1 MQQTSVFAAQPK
13 IAHMKQTA
21 GSAKAKIFFPNLD
34 GLRFVS
40 FFVVFL
46 YHSLLS
52 ILSYLK
58 DASPKLYTVLEFLF
72 RHGNLGVNFFFVL
85 SGFLITYLLI
95 KEKEFNGRI
104 HVPNFYVRRI
114 LRIWPLYY
122 LCVAVGFI
130 GFGILKKMSG
140 EPIMENANP
149 WYYIFFAAN
158 FDIMHTWPEKPDALL
173 LSVLWSVAVE
183 EQFYLTWPLILSIVP
198 LKKFRFVF
206 PAIMVFSLIF
216 RAFYTGSNDHDFAVR
231 YFHTFSVIGDMA
243 LGGLFAYLV
252 SYQNKFKL
260 YIINMSR
267 PMIIMIYVLTIGIIL
282 FKDNLFVLGAT
293 VVFERLVIA
302 FLFGMIILE
311 QNYSRNSFYK
321 MGKFKLI
328 SKMGVFTYGLYC
340 LHFLGLYFAIKAM
353 NIMHL
358 NGSLPLIAFS
368 MIVLALVLSTGISL
382 MSYHFYEKWFLRLK
396 DKFAFIVKK

>member
-1 MQQTSVFAAQPK
+1 MQSSVLAPQAK
-13 IAHMKQTA
+13 IAPMKQTPA
-21 GSAKAKIFFPNLD
+21 PAKAKIFFPNLD

-58 DASPKLYTVLEFLF
+58 DASPKVYNVMNFLF
-72 RHGNLGVNFFFVL
+72 QHGNLGVNFFFVL

-95 KEKEFNGRI
+95 KEKEFTGRI

-122 LCVAVGFI
+122 MCVVVGFI
-130 GFGILKKMSG
+130 GFGLLKKMSG
-140 EPIMENANP
+140 EPLLENANP
-149 WYYIFFAAN
+149 WYYIFFGAN

-198 LKKFRFVF
+198 LKKFRYVF
-206 PAIMVFSLIF
+206 PAIMAFSLIF
-216 RAFYTGSNDHDFAVR
+216 RSFYTGNNDHDFAVR
-231 YFHTFSVIGDMA
+231 YFNTFSVIGDMA

-252 SYQNKFKL
+252 SYENKFKSF
-260 YIINMSR
+260 IINMSR
-267 PMIIMIYVLTIGIIL
+267 GTIVVIYVLTLVFTL
-282 FKDNLFVLGAT
+282 FKDQIFVPGVA
-293 VVFERLVIA
+293 VVFERIVIA
-302 FLFGMIILE
+302 ALFGLIILE
-311 QNYSRNSFYK
+311 QNYARNSFYK
-321 MGKFKLI
+321 MGRLKLI

-340 LHFLGLYFAIKAM
+340 LHFLGLYFAIKFM
-353 NIMHL
+353 NTMHL
-358 NGSLPLIAFS
+358 NGSLNTVAFS
-368 MIVLALVLSTGISL
+368 MIVLALLLSIGISL
-382 MSYHFYEKWFLRLK
+382 ASYHLYEKWFLRFK